1 MASFFLPD
9 PLDYLRRL
17 VTTLEGRVN
26 ALANNKMNSEAV
38 ARAVSRLLQASL
50 TAQQVFES
58 VSGRVL
64 KRLNVPSHAQ
74 VSELL
79 TALQRI
85 EAKLDQLGASQ
96 AHATLAA
103 PVRPRPA
110 RTRTAPHAAAGSAS
124 AGPGAAPLQ
133 ATTAKRKP
141 QHR

>member
-1 MASFFLPD
+1 MPSFFPPD
-9 PLDYLRRL
+9 PLEFVRRL

-26 ALANNKMNSEAV
+26 ALANEKMNSEGV
-38 ARAVSRLLQASL
+38 ARAAGVLLQASL
-50 TAQQVFES
+50 VAQQVFES

-96 AHATLAA
+96 THATLSA

-110 RTRTAPHAAAGSAS
+110 RTRTAPQAAATQ
-124 AGPGAAPLQ
+124 P
-133 ATTAKRKP
+133 KP
-141 QHR
+141 KQR